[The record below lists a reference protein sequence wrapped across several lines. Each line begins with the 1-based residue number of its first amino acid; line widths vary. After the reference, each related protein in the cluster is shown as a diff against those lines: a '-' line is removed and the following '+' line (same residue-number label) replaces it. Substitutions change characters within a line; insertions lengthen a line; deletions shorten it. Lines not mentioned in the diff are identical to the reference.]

1 MFGLAAVRPTS
12 AFAAK
17 REEVVTFWLRSTE
30 RSMLVAGMVLLPEA
44 IVGQAPDQT
53 DMKIVHHQI
62 RLDQNEH
69 GAGCDVGR
77 NC

>member
-1 MFGLAAVRPTS
+1 
-12 AFAAK
+12 
-17 REEVVTFWLRSTE
+17 
-30 RSMLVAGMVLLPEA
+30 MLVAVMVLLPEA